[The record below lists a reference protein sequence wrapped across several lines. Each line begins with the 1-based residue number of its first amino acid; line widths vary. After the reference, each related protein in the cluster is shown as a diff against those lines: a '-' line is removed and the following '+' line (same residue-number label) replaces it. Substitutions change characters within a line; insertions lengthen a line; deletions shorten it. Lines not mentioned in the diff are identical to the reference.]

1 MLKVDV
7 KGRPVFDNFMLRSP
21 SRTGLGTVR
30 TLSPS
35 GLHDSREGL
44 RHTLQGYPQGGIT
57 GVFGA
62 MVGPYAT
69 KEATKE
75 SFSRNH
81 ESHVLNL
88 TSFLENE
95 KANSP
100 KGCIDNHRLV

>member
-1 MLKVDV
+1 MLKVAL
-7 KGRPVFDNFMLRSP
+7 FCDNFMLRP
-21 SRTGLGTVR
+21 TAHRTGLGTVR

-35 GLHDSREGL
+35 GLHDGREGL

-75 SFSRNH
+75 SSRNH

-88 TSFLENE
+88 T
-95 KANSP
+95 
-100 KGCIDNHRLV
+100 

>member
-1 MLKVDV
+1 MLLVEKMLKVALFLTISCWD
-7 KGRPVFDNFMLRSP
+7 PHN
-21 SRTGLGTVR
+21 RTGLGTVR
-30 TLSPS
+30 TDKSPS
-35 GLHDSREGL
+35 DLRDGREGL

-75 SFSRNH
+75 SSRNH

-88 TSFLENE
+88 T
-95 KANSP
+95 
-100 KGCIDNHRLV
+100 